1 MSFKEFFISIIYFLI
16 TSFKKEIID
25 FKCYK
30 NYFVSLIDSEKSTKM
45 ELKDW
50 VLVKVASSEPIRV
63 PLGGRVELECTVFG
77 SPVPQAQWSR
87 GIQLN
92 QVISTFNIIYFY
104 FS

>member
-1 MSFKEFFISIIYFLI
+1 MSNLCFIEFYEIVYKQHYFYQLDLRKI
-16 TSFKKEIID
+16 ND

-30 NYFVSLIDSEKSTKM
+30 NYFVSFTDGEKSGKI

-50 VLVKVASSEPIRV
+50 VLVKVTSSEPIRV

-92 QVISTFNIIYFY
+92 QVISTL
-104 FS
+104 

>member
-1 MSFKEFFISIIYFLI
+1 MKLFIGKIFFNNSLRKINY
-16 TSFKKEIID
+16 

-30 NYFVSLIDSEKSTKM
+30 NYFFFITGSEKSTKI

-50 VLVKVASSEPIRV
+50 VLVKVTPSEPIRV

-92 QVISTFNIIYFY
+92 QVIST
-104 FS
+104 S